1 LGDLEIFPLHRSN
14 KMNVLCTSDWH
25 MGIYGDPSDALKLN
39 NSQLLDLLSRWE
51 AQYDLILFNGDILE
65 VLKSARVK
73 FSHIEQAQRVIED
86 RLPVIEKIMSLKNYR
101 WIVGNHD
108 YPLEQLLGLPQ
119 SLTIHLEN
127 DYTLIAEHGHLL
139 RAPIE
144 HYSQYAWH
152 FHLMYCLG
160 WWVDRIGMKLSGEQ
174 FCLDTKI
181 AQSLNEW
188 RLSNANRNLYEKIKD
203 RMIRLAI
210 SYASLNS
217 DVNYASLDDLFLNKA
232 QELFGKSK
240 TLVTFGHSH
249 HHKTKYFDNNNV
261 YVNTGHFSQHNG
273 YSTSIFSTDEG
284 KITLIKNQ

>member
-1 LGDLEIFPLHRSN
+1 
-14 KMNVLCTSDWH
+14 

-39 NSQLLDLLSRWE
+39 NSQVLDLLSRWE
-51 AQYDLILFNGDILE
+51 TEYDLIIFNGDILE
-65 VLKSARVK
+65 VLKSARIK
-73 FSHIEQAQRVIED
+73 FSHSEQAQRVLDD

-119 SLTIHLEN
+119 SLIVPLEN
-127 DYTLIAEHGHLL
+127 GYTLVAQHGHLL

-152 FHLMYCLG
+152 FHLMYCLS
-160 WWVDRIGMKLSGEQ
+160 WWIDRIGMKLSGEQ
-174 FCLDTKI
+174 FCLDAMI

-188 RLSNANRNLYEKIKD
+188 RLANPHRNPSATAKD
-203 RMIRLAI
+203 RIIRLLI

-217 DVNYASLDDLFLNKA
+217 DVNYASLDDLFQKMA
-232 QELFGKSK
+232 QQLFSQRN

-249 HHKTKYFDNNNV
+249 HHQIKYFENNNV
-261 YVNTGHFSQHNG
+261 YVNTGSFSYHTG
-273 YSTSIFSTDEG
+273 YSTPIFSTDEG
-284 KITLIKNQ
+284 RITIVKNH

>member
-1 LGDLEIFPLHRSN
+1 
-14 KMNVLCTSDWH
+14 MNVLCTSDWH

-39 NSQLLDLLSRWE
+39 NSQVLDLLSRWE

-65 VLKSARVK
+65 VLKSARIK
-73 FSHIEQAQRVIED
+73 FSHNEQAQRVIED
-86 RLPVIEKIMSLKNYR
+86 RLPVIEKIMSLKSYR
-101 WIVGNHD
+101 WIAGNHD

-119 SLTIHLEN
+119 SLIVQLEN

-160 WWVDRIGMKLSGEQ
+160 WWVDKIGMKLSGEQ
-174 FCLDTKI
+174 FCFDTII

-188 RLSNANRNLYEKIKD
+188 RLSSHSRGICAKVKD
-203 RMIRLAI
+203 RIFRLAL
-210 SYASLNS
+210 SYASINS
-217 DVNYASLDDLFLNKA
+217 DVNYASLDDLFLKQA
-232 QELFGKSK
+232 QQLFKQSK

-249 HHKTKYFDNNNV
+249 HRTIKYFDNNNI
-261 YVNTGHFSQHNG
+261 YFNTGNFSYVSG
-273 YSTSIFSTDEG
+273 YTTSIFSTVEG
-284 KITLIKNQ
+284 MLTIVKNQ

>member
-1 LGDLEIFPLHRSN
+1 
-14 KMNVLCTSDWH
+14 MNVLCTSDWH
-25 MGIYGDPSDALKLN
+25 MGIHGDPSDALKLN

-65 VLKSARVK
+65 VLKSARIK
-73 FSHIEQAQRVIED
+73 FSHNEQAQRIIDD

-119 SLTIHLEN
+119 SLTVQLEN

-188 RLSNANRNLYEKIKD
+188 RLSNADRNLYEKVKD

-232 QELFGKSK
+232 QKLFGESK
-240 TLVTFGHSH
+240 TFVTFGHSH
-249 HHKTKYFDNNNV
+249 HHQTKYFDNNNV
-261 YVNTGHFSQHNG
+261 YVNTGHFSHHNG

-284 KITLIKNQ
+284 KITIVKNQ

>member
-1 LGDLEIFPLHRSN
+1 
-14 KMNVLCTSDWH
+14 MNVLCTSDWH

-39 NSQLLDLLSRWE
+39 NSQVLDLLSRWE

-65 VLKSARVK
+65 VLKSARIK
-73 FSHIEQAQRVIED
+73 FSHNEQAQRVIED
-86 RLPVIEKIMSLKNYR
+86 RLPVIEKIMSLKSYR
-101 WIVGNHD
+101 WIAGNHD

-119 SLTIHLEN
+119 SLIVQLEN

-160 WWVDRIGMKLSGEQ
+160 WWVDKIGMKLSGEQ
-174 FCLDTKI
+174 FCFDTII

-188 RLSNANRNLYEKIKD
+188 RLSSHSRGICAKVKD
-203 RMIRLAI
+203 RIFRLAL
-210 SYASLNS
+210 SYASINS
-217 DVNYASLDDLFLNKA
+217 DVNYASLDDLFLKQA
-232 QELFGKSK
+232 QQLFKQSK

-249 HHKTKYFDNNNV
+249 HRTIKYFDNNNI
-261 YVNTGHFSQHNG
+261 YFNTGNFSYQNG
-273 YSTSIFSTDEG
+273 YSTSIFSTDKG
-284 KITLIKNQ
+284 MLTIVKNQ

>member
-1 LGDLEIFPLHRSN
+1 
-14 KMNVLCTSDWH
+14 MNVLCTSDWH

-39 NSQLLDLLSRWE
+39 NSQVLDLLSRWE
-51 AQYDLILFNGDILE
+51 TEYDLILFNGDILE
-65 VLKSARVK
+65 VLKSARIK
-73 FSHIEQAQRVIED
+73 FSHSEQAQKVIDD

-119 SLTIHLEN
+119 SLIISLEN
-127 DYTLIAEHGHLL
+127 DYTLVAQHGHLL

-152 FHLMYCLG
+152 FHLMYCLS

-174 FCLDTKI
+174 FCLDAMI

-188 RLSNANRNLYEKIKD
+188 RLANPHRNPSRTAKD
-203 RMIRLAI
+203 RIVRLFM

-217 DVNYASLDDLFLNKA
+217 DVNYASLDDLFQKKA
-232 QELFGKSK
+232 QQLFSQKN

-249 HHKTKYFDNNNV
+249 HRQIKYFENNNV
-261 YVNTGHFSQHNG
+261 YVNTGSFSYHTG
-273 YSTSIFSTDEG
+273 YSTLIFSTDEG
-284 KITLIKNQ
+284 RITIVKNQ